1 MNDECTFIYRKMVK
15 LSMTFTEKL
24 DTLHQNLM
32 SEYMAYKKGDISQKE
47 YLYRAKPIDCEIE
60 KIEMF
65 TLQGRA
71 ALRGSSLLHFQ
82 MQVPWK
88 ASVYK
93 PGSLHHPLRFYWY
106 SNPNSY

>member
-1 MNDECTFIYRKMVK
+1 MNDEGTFIYRKMVK
-15 LSMTFTEKL
+15 LNMIFTEKL
-24 DTLHQNLM
+24 DTLHQKLM
-32 SEYMAYKKGDISQKE
+32 CEYMAYKNGDISQKE
-47 YLYRAKPIDCEIE
+47 YLFRAKPIDSEIE

-82 MQVPWK
+82 KQVPWK
-88 ASVYK
+88 ASVCK
-93 PGSLHHPLRFYWY
+93 TVSLQNPPRFYWY